1 MRITLSKAAVFAAA
15 GLFGLANMANAN
27 HLTAPTNLV
36 CPIVN
41 SVIEADWDDL
51 AGANKYSVNVVA
63 TYDTGVLGDATDDTT
78 VDFDFGT
85 GDRLDGFPASQSD
98 LKIALS
104 ALIKDFGTGPLAP
117 VDLQLRVKG
126 LHPGRD
132 QGRQNNPFSA
142 FCEPA

>member
-15 GLFGLANMANAN
+15 SLFGFATLANAN
-27 HLTAPTNLV
+27 HLTAPTSLV

-41 SVIEADWDDL
+41 SVIEADWADL
-51 AGANKYSVNVVA
+51 ADANKYSVNVVA
-63 TYDTGVLGDATDDTT
+63 TYDTGIPADTTDDTT

-104 ALIKDFGTGPLAP
+104 ALIKDFGAGPLAP

-132 QGRQNNPFSA
+132 QSRQNNPFSA
-142 FCEPA
+142 FCVPA